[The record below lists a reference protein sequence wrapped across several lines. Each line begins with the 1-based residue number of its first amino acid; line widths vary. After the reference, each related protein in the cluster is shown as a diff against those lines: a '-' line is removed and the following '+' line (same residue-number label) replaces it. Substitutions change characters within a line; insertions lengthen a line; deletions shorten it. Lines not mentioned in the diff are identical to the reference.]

1 MHSFPHN
8 FSNKCATEKMVSM
21 QIVVMVMIVVVYS
34 AAVGV
39 SMVDMG
45 LVMLQNKRIPQD
57 YINFRI
63 TVNKACKYCYLSI
76 KYQI

>member
-1 MHSFPHN
+1 
-8 FSNKCATEKMVSM
+8 M
-21 QIVVMVMIVVVYS
+21 QIVVMVMIVVVYR

-39 SMVDMG
+39 SMVGMG

-57 YINFRI
+57 DINFRI

-76 KYQI
+76 EYQI